1 MKCKYC
7 GAEVPKESQFC
18 PNCGKDGA
26 PDKPCG
32 VGRADANP
40 KLLLNDT

>member
-18 PNCGKDGA
+18 PNCGKDLEV
-26 PDKPCG
+26 KEVCE
-32 VGRADANP
+32 VW
-40 KLLLNDT
+40 

>member
-1 MKCKYC
+1 MTSIL
-7 GAEVPKESQFC
+7 GII
-18 PNCGKDGA
+18 GA